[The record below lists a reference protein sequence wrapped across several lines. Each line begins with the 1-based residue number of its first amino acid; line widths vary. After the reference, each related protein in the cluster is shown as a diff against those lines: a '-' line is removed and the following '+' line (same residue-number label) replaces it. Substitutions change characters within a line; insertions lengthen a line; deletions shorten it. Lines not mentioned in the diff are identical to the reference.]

1 MAPFRFAAECD
12 TDPRAVLW
20 HACRASL
27 IDCVCDL
34 KYHSPV
40 HRSASNSRPDRYDMD
55 HNPLFSD
62 DYLLSRWATE
72 FKDYCDNG
80 EDEKLRDRLHKW
92 ADRDASLTET
102 QLEAQLD
109 SIFFAQTWGYWG
121 TGEKGKEHGY
131 CLNAQHGVDGAG
143 QGGGKGAADLAL
155 GWWGREDVPSV
166 PQVLCE
172 FKDIHSGL
180 DAPQMRKGNNRSP
193 VKQCF
198 DYLKYA
204 FDATDDNST
213 VKPTWG
219 VVTDMNEFRLYARR
233 VGDSHYQRFV
243 IRSTGAGA
251 VSLLDTGAPA
261 AFQRFLFW
269 KLFQRDLLLT
279 QYGKSTLQK
288 LLEDQW
294 VRAKELEKSFY
305 REYQGY
311 REAVYEAI
319 RAANPGFHGTRGT
332 LVKLT
337 QRFLD
342 RCIFILFCEDM
353 GKALDFPTDLLRDM
367 LMRESTSPTYSPNF
381 QNIWEL
387 VKQLFRAMREGG
399 PFPPDHQ
406 INRFNGGLF
415 AELPELEALTIPNRV
430 FCAKGQGEDPESLAS
445 RKDTLLYLAASYNFG
460 AHGAEHQR
468 TITLYALGRI
478 FEQSITDLEYMEAA
492 ADDKETIATVT
503 KRKRDGVYYTPE
515 WVTDYIVKETVGAR
529 LADIRSELGLEL
541 GAALSAADVRDYR
554 GFANSKRRTKMPN
567 NAASRTIRSLDQ
579 YEQALNKV
587 KVLDPACGSGAFLIQ
602 ALQFLLRER
611 RVIAEERA
619 RIAGSSSLFDND
631 ASMRSILS
639 NNLYG
644 VDINPESVE
653 ITQLA
658 LWLNTA
664 LPGKPLSNLDTHI
677 RCGNSLVGPDFA
689 AFYNAKHPTTLFAAL
704 DDQTRESVN
713 VFDWTAAFPE
723 VFGPDVP
730 ANERGFDCVI
740 GNPPY
745 VKLQNFR
752 KIKADES
759 DYFIEARAAGG
770 LPLYESAQTGNFDL
784 YLPFIEKGISLLSQH
799 GHMGYIA
806 PSLWLKNEYGSGLRR
821 KVKDGKNLD
830 RWIDFKSFQV
840 FAEATTYT
848 ALQFFSGSP
857 NAKVRFF
864 LAPDGDIAPVDW
876 GTDVEAV
883 DYSELPD
890 EEAWNFVSSD
900 WKGLLA
906 RLCRDNHALGDEHI
920 TSAIFQ
926 GVKTGC
932 DDAFVVDAAFS
943 KQNGIEGD
951 IARPL
956 ASGPLV
962 KRYTTIQAQESLIF
976 PYFGSTAG
984 LSLLN
989 ADTLSSDYPHAYR
1002 QLKGHKTALT
1012 SREGG
1017 RFDSEQWYCFSRP
1030 QNLERMRIPKLL
1042 VAGTAPELRV
1052 ACDVNGDLAFLG
1064 GRVYGIE
1071 PANADDLYFLFGLLN
1086 SKLLNFIFA
1095 SSARPKAGGFFDI
1108 ESQFL
1113 APLPIPAVSDET
1125 RAAVGNRAMVLQ
1137 ELHTARR
1144 DKMALL
1150 QRRID
1155 CDQCVDDNRTEDWLW
1170 ADVRTHAAWKAE
1182 APDLLSTREKTAW
1195 AKDQLETR
1203 LAAHLDRIDAVLAA
1217 GTELSAEHNAG
1228 EVRFLAAGV
1237 PLATVYVDKAESP
1250 FLSAQWRQ
1258 VARGTNVTEKFRAKT
1273 LVKALLSLRK
1283 TGNAALRDQAATIDA
1298 EILALDAEITQ
1309 AEAEMNALVY
1319 RLYVLTE
1326 DEIKLVE
1333 AG

>member
-1 MAPFRFAAECD
+1 
-12 TDPRAVLW
+12 
-20 HACRASL
+20 
-27 IDCVCDL
+27 
-34 KYHSPV
+34 
-40 HRSASNSRPDRYDMD
+40 MD

-62 DYLLSRWATE
+62 DYLLSRWAPE
-72 FKDYCDNG
+72 FQTYCDSG
-80 EDEKLRDRLHKW
+80 EDETLRDRLHKW

-251 VSLLDTGAPA
+251 VSLLDTGASA

-367 LMRESTSPTYSPNF
+367 LMRESTSPTYSPDF

-492 ADDKETIATVT
+492 ADDKETIVTVT

-541 GAALSAADVRDYR
+541 GAELSAADVRDYR
-554 GFANSKRRTKMPN
+554 GFANSKRRTKMPD
-567 NAASRTIRSLDQ
+567 NAASRIIRSLDK
-579 YEQALNKV
+579 YEQAMNKV

-631 ASMRSILS
+631 TSMRSILS

-689 AFYNAKHPTTLFAAL
+689 AVYNAKHPTTLFAAL

-752 KIKADES
+752 KVKADES
-759 DYFIEARAAGG
+759 DYFIEARAPGG

-784 YLPFIEKGISLLSQH
+784 YLPFIEKGVSLLGHH
-799 GHMGYIA
+799 GRMGYIA
-806 PSLWLKNEYGSGLRR
+806 PSLWLKSEYGLGLRR
-821 KVKDGKNLD
+821 KLKRNGSLD
-830 RWIDFKSFQV
+830 RWIDFGSFQV
-840 FAEATTYT
+840 FGEATTYT
-848 ALQFFSGSP
+848 ALQFFSGST
-857 NAKVRFF
+857 NERLRYF

-876 GTDVEAV
+876 STGIESVGYV
-883 DYSELPD
+883 DLPD
-890 EEAWNFVSSD
+890 DDAWNLQRRGEF
-900 WKGLLA
+900 
-906 RLCRDNHALGDEHI
+906 E
-920 TSAIFQ
+920 
-926 GVKTGC
+926 
-932 DDAFVVDAAFS
+932 
-943 KQNGIEGD
+943 
-951 IARPL
+951 
-956 ASGPLV
+956 
-962 KRYTTIQAQESLIF
+962 LI
-976 PYFGSTAG
+976 
-984 LSLLN
+984 N
-989 ADTLSSDYPHAYR
+989 RLSSDFDTLEEVSAGITVGIQTSADLIYQLQQIAPGRYR
-1002 QLKGHKTALT
+1002 QTGSKADGNAYEIEDAIMHPLVSGAEAKRYQLPHTKTFLLFPYVVKNGKARLFT
-1012 SREGG
+1012 ADEMRTLFPQAWAYLGKYEREL
-1017 RFDSEQWYCFSRP
+1017 RARERMSFDDDQWYRFGRN
-1030 QNLERMRIPKLL
+1030 QNIDKQEFRKLGVAETVLGMR
-1042 VAGTAPELRV
+1042 VFADSDGAFFFNNVR
-1052 ACDVNGDLAFLG
+1052 VNGILPTHESDLHFLLG
-1064 GRVYGIE
+1064 V
-1071 PANADDLYFLFGLLN
+1071 LN
-1086 SKLLNFIFA
+1086 SPVVDFVFRRIAK
-1095 SSARPKAGGFFDI
+1095 PKGGGYFEANKQYI
-1108 ESQFL
+1108 
-1113 APLPIPAVSDET
+1113 APLPIASATAEQ
-1125 RAAVGNRAMVLQ
+1125 RADVGKRAEKLQ
-1137 ELHTARR
+1137 NLHTARR
-1144 DKMALL
+1144 DKAIAL
-1150 QRRID
+1150 QRRLGSN
-1155 CDQCVDDNRTEDWLW
+1155 QCVDDLRAEDWLW
-1170 ADVRTHAAWKAE
+1170 ADVKTTAAWRADAPE
-1182 APDLLSTREKTAW
+1182 AYSARDKSSW
-1195 AKDQLETR
+1195 AKEQR
-1203 LAAHLDRIDAVLAA
+1203 AVYLAAHLDKIDAVLAA
-1217 GTELSAEHNAG
+1217 DTALSVKESAG
-1228 EVRFLAAGV
+1228 EVSFLAAGAPIV
-1237 PLATVYVDKAESP
+1237 SVYVDEADAL
-1250 FLSAQWRQ
+1250 FLAAQWRQ
-1258 VARGTNVTEKFRAKT
+1258 IARTTNVTERFSAKA
-1273 LVKALLSLRK
+1273 LVKVLLSLRK
-1283 TGNAALRDQAATIDA
+1283 TGNAALRDQVVKIDA
-1298 EILALDAEITQ
+1298 EIIAVDAEIAR
-1309 AEAEMNALVY
+1309 AEADMNSQVY
-1319 RLYVLTE
+1319 RLYGLTDE
-1326 DEIKLVE
+1326 EIKLVE